1 MSLRFLL
8 QRVAVLVVTILV
20 VAFVT
25 FLVPYLTPGDPVRK
39 ILRSRLQDGALAL
52 DDATVEKLR
61 VEYGLDQPLLVQFF
75 QWVGNAFQGDF
86 GVSYTSGSAVFPMV
100 GAAIGVTA
108 TLALVALAI
117 AVLISLPLGS
127 VAAINKGK
135 PVDTVI
141 TTITQAFVAI
151 PEYWIAPL
159 LILVFAV
166 NLAVL
171 PSAGWN
177 SPASMVLPCITLAL
191 RPISYFTQVARASMV
206 DVLGAP
212 YIVGARARGLNAVQT
227 IVKHGV
233 RNTLI
238 PVVTLV
244 SVWLA
249 GLLGGS
255 VVIEVIFG
263 IPGMGRLVYNSVLN
277 GDIPLMQASII
288 SIVTLTVIIT
298 TLTDLLYSVIN
309 PTVRSASGSSK

>member
-1 MSLRFLL
+1 MRFLL
-8 QRVAVLVVTILV
+8 QRALMLVLTILV

-25 FLVPYLTPGDPVRK
+25 FMVPYLTPGDPVRS
-39 ILRSRLQDGALAL
+39 ILRARLQDAALGL
-52 DDATVEKLR
+52 DDAAVEALR
-61 VEYGLDQPLLVQFF
+61 VQYGLDQPIVVQFLR
-75 QWVGNAFQGDF
+75 WLGDVFQGDF
-86 GVSYTSGSAVFPMV
+86 GYSYTTGEAVFPMV
-100 GAAIGVTA
+100 AESVVVTA
-108 TLALVALAI
+108 TLAAFALGFALLVA
-117 AVLISLPLGS
+117 LPLGS
-127 VAAINKGK
+127 IAAINRGK
-135 PVDTVI
+135 PADTII
-141 TTITQAFVAI
+141 TSITQAFVAI

-159 LILVFAV
+159 FVLVFAV

-177 SPASMVLPCITLAL
+177 SAASMVLPCLTLAL

-227 IVKHGV
+227 IVRHGV

-277 GDIPLMQASII
+277 GDLPLMQASII

-298 TLTDLLYSVIN
+298 TITDVLYSVIN
-309 PTVRSASGSSK
+309 PTIRSAHGSAK